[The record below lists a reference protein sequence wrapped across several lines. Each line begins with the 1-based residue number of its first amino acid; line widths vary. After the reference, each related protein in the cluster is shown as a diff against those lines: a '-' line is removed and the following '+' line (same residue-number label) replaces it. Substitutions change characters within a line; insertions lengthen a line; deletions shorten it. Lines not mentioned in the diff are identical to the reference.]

1 MIEKVFHR
9 DLESFQPMIN
19 PLSGFLVSILFL
31 VNALLIKK
39 TTFIKCFK
47 NSILTKLQNAPL
59 TYSLWDNQKDWRQ
72 PGSSQKD
79 NLTFLLGE
87 FFTYLWWSSD
97 FFNSLFGKNY
107 FRFGVFLIDHNPC
120 SDQIGND
127 NCSINEKHCD
137 HNLWIENTSEVLTL
151 IQNEPKVVAKHLL

>member
-1 MIEKVFHR
+1 MIEKVFHW

-19 PLSGFLVSILFL
+19 PLSENGFLVKILFL

-72 PGSSQKD
+72 PGSSQKG

-107 FRFGVFLIDHNPC
+107 FRFCVFLIDHYPC

-137 HNLWIENTSEVLTL
+137 HDLWIEVLTF
-151 IQNEPKVVAKHLL
+151 IQIEPKVVAKHLL